1 MSRHH
6 RFRDFLHGFHR
17 HEKVSPET
25 EAIMK
30 KMREVQERK
39 DPRDTVAGRIKE
51 RFSRPTKE
59 HVEAVLETARILAN
73 HPSQYNIRTI
83 DGAGSAVSTLNELK
97 HLLRQNLPDG
107 VRARINFQIE
117 NLENTIKEVNMRE
130 YAGKTKHGISEKE
143 LAHLD
148 GNLHR
153 EKNIVRDVWRSIS
166 DPKHPRRRTI
176 NEVIKEARERK
187 AELGKELE
195 KARDN
200 KEHQLVIDNL
210 ISRMDEWTILEEK
223 VKHGER

>member
-1 MSRHH
+1 MH
-6 RFRDFLHGFHR
+6 
-17 HEKVSPET
+17 KKISPET

-30 KMREVQERK
+30 KMQEVQEKRN
-39 DPRDTVAGRIKE
+39 PRETVAGRIKE
-51 RFSRPTKE
+51 RFTTPSKE
-59 HVEAVLETARILAN
+59 HIEATLETARILAN

-97 HLLRQNLPDG
+97 HLLRQNIPDG
-107 VRARINFQIE
+107 MQARIKFQIE
-117 NLENTIKEVNMRE
+117 NLENTIKEVSIRD

-143 LAHLD
+143 KMHLE

-176 NEVIKEARERK
+176 NDVIREARERRF
-187 AELGKELE
+187 ELGKEIEL
-195 KARDN
+195 AREN
-200 KEHQLVIDNL
+200 GEHQLVIDNL